1 MTVLLGS
8 ILMGDELLTGDKA
21 VFAFFELLA
30 IGCVCACAD
39 TFAHGQYVAGS
50 ILFVAFVVFFFAGI
64 KWAAIKK
71 RWSASPAAKA
81 VDTIISNYRWRL
93 LIVALVLGG
102 LSVVASDYRWRTA
115 IIISALSYAFYV
127 LMTQIE
133 RLRHDLVVYAMA
145 EHEDDVGAQI
155 TPGEIVYA
163 SYGPVGSSVGWE
175 NETKNG
181 GRLVE
186 RVKYLLSLTNPDVV
200 GHLSLLVDDPAP
212 GTKKLLKLRMSNG
225 ECKAITEGSPIS
237 FASAFEC
244 EQFYAPDGNRSCSL
258 IKNLQKRKCSG
269 ALLPAPTRYP
279 LSLSPAGES
288 FGRFLNKIIIF

>member
-1 MTVLLGS
+1 
-8 ILMGDELLTGDKA
+8 
-21 VFAFFELLA
+21 
-30 IGCVCACAD
+30 
-39 TFAHGQYVAGS
+39 
-50 ILFVAFVVFFFAGI
+50 
-64 KWAAIKK
+64 
-71 RWSASPAAKA
+71 
-81 VDTIISNYRWRL
+81 
-93 LIVALVLGG
+93 
-102 LSVVASDYRWRTA
+102 
-115 IIISALSYAFYV
+115 
-127 LMTQIE
+127 MTQIE

-237 FASAFEC
+237 FASDFPAC
-244 EQFYAPDGNRSCSL
+244 SCQMMRLTPKSAS
-258 IKNLQKRKCSG
+258 KR
-269 ALLPAPTRYP
+269 LTPA
-279 LSLSPAGES
+279 S
-288 FGRFLNKIIIF
+288 RFRFAEHRTAQAAD